1 MLRSILRALSETD
14 SGYSYS
20 ELSRKLSVK
29 MTKLPF
35 YPDQLGKA
43 DLVLKTDK
51 GFRIRDRVLRKYFQI
66 ELASMARTAYIG
78 FYIYQVLYEKTV
90 SEPTTYFSEE
100 DNSSARG
107 YLASITIQR
116 CCSFPTNILLL

>member
-1 MLRSILRALSETD
+1 MVFDSQLRLYMEYILAEDLNIARGGPMLRSILRALSETD

-35 YPDQLGKA
+35 YLDQLGKA

-51 GFRIRDRVLRKYFQI
+51 GFMIRDRVLRKYLQI
-66 ELASMARTAYIG
+66 ELASIA
-78 FYIYQVLYEKTV
+78 
-90 SEPTTYFSEE
+90 
-100 DNSSARG
+100 
-107 YLASITIQR
+107 
-116 CCSFPTNILLL
+116 